1 MALPFTKMAPSWML
15 PAIPPDNRAAAT
27 ERKHTLNK
35 FIKGEIMSNKSDNRV
50 LSRQLARDLTPQELE
65 IITGGFFT
73 NPNRDVTT
81 TFCTLASDGDDD

>member
-1 MALPFTKMAPSWML
+1 LCTVTDEGKQQ
-15 PAIPPDNRAAAT
+15 R
-27 ERKHTLNK
+27 
-35 FIKGEIMSNKSDNRV
+35 KGEFMSKTQDNRV

-65 IITGGFFT
+65 VITGGFFT

>member
-1 MALPFTKMAPSWML
+1 MIS
-15 PAIPPDNRAAAT
+15 RAADHRT
-27 ERKHTLNK
+27 NINTK
-35 FIKGEIMSNKSDNRV
+35 FIKEKIMSNKSDNRV

-65 IITGGFFT
+65 VITGGFFT

>member
-1 MALPFTKMAPSWML
+1 
-15 PAIPPDNRAAAT
+15 
-27 ERKHTLNK
+27 
-35 FIKGEIMSNKSDNRV
+35 MSKNADNRV

-73 NPNRDVTT
+73 NPHRDVTT

>member
-1 MALPFTKMAPSWML
+1 
-15 PAIPPDNRAAAT
+15 
-27 ERKHTLNK
+27 
-35 FIKGEIMSNKSDNRV
+35 MSKKPDNRV
-50 LSRQLARDLTPQELE
+50 LSRQLARDLTPQELD